1 MLNIDYAN
9 VDACAK
15 AVAENADLV
24 LGVKV
29 RITDS
34 VVGQNGLEPL
44 RRAIRAAE
52 MAGKRVP
59 GDVPHRIGARHSL
72 RPARPA
78 APGRRPHPRLQRRRQ
93 QHGAERPGSCPPRW
107 PPSSAG

>member
-9 VDACAK
+9 VDGCAK
-15 AVAENADLV
+15 AVSENPHTL

-44 RRAIRAAE
+44 RRAIKAATL
-52 MAGKRVP
+52 AG
-59 GDVPHRIGARHSL
+59 
-72 RPARPA
+72 
-78 APGRRPHPRLQRRRQ
+78 
-93 QHGAERPGSCPPRW
+93 
-107 PPSSAG
+107 PSFR